1 MATSDSLKAFQGEI
15 KKNIFNFTWFN
26 YMNREALV
34 KDADVRKQI
43 IA

>member
-15 KKNIFNFTWFN
+15 KNIFNFTWFN
-26 YMNREALV
+26 YMNRETLV

-43 IA
+43 IS